1 MTLKVLFLTPETA
14 RWNPRGPKLGEAET
28 TLPGNPSDRPRHDTP
43 KRKKEGHFF
52 TIFYLLNAE

>member
-14 RWNPRGPKLGEAET
+14 RRNPRGQKPGEAET
-28 TLPGNPSDRPRHDTP
+28 TLPGNPPDRPRHDTP

-52 TIFYLLNAE
+52 TIFYL